1 MEVEVDDEVV
11 VLVMVEVEDDV
22 EVVVLMLAEVEVDV
36 EVVVL
41 VLVEVEVE
49 LQHLT
54 LQGTSFPADHE
65 IMETLQPVINTRD
78 VSTKLTLEFY
88 NVTDCTQH

>member
-1 MEVEVDDEVV
+1 MEVDVEVV
-11 VLVMVEVEDDV
+11 VEDDV
-22 EVVVLMLAEVEVDV
+22 EVVVEYGV

-41 VLVEVEVE
+41 VSLEVEVE

-54 LQGTSFPADHE
+54 LQGTSFPADDE

-78 VSTKLTLEFY
+78 VITKLTLEFY

>member
-1 MEVEVDDEVV
+1 MEV
-11 VLVMVEVEDDV
+11 DV
-22 EVVVLMLAEVEVDV
+22 EVVVLVLAEVEVDV
-36 EVVVL
+36 EVVVLVLVEVEDGVEMVVL

-54 LQGTSFPADHE
+54 LQGTSFPADDE
-65 IMETLQPVINTRD
+65 IMETLKPVINTRD

>member
-1 MEVEVDDEVV
+1 MEV
-11 VLVMVEVEDDV
+11 DV
-22 EVVVLMLAEVEVDV
+22 EVVVLVLAEVEVDV

-49 LQHLT
+49 LKHLT

-65 IMETLQPVINTRD
+65 IMETSSSIRGTSAP
-78 VSTKLTLEFY
+78 S
-88 NVTDCTQH
+88 

>member
-1 MEVEVDDEVV
+1 MEDGVEAVV
-11 VLVMVEVEDDV
+11 IVLVEVED
-22 EVVVLMLAEVEVDV
+22 DV

-65 IMETLQPVINTRD
+65 IMERLQPVINTRD